1 MTNRIINESEEH
13 DKTVGLTAKT
23 RFNFPNSDNPTWKT
37 YTNHPEQTK
46 GVSKGNDTCYPD
58 IVVVDEP
65 KNALVM
71 IGEVETSITVSDDEA
86 SREWQNYAS
95 LGKTFYLYVPNDLVA
110 KAKKLLNKY
119 KIKIAGLRGYF
130 YDANGEL
137 NIQNQ

>member
-1 MTNRIINESEEH
+1 MTSRITKESEEH
-13 DKTVGLTAKT
+13 DKIVCLTARI
-23 RFNFPNSDNPTWKT
+23 RFSFPNSQNPTWKT

-46 GVSKGNDTCYPD
+46 GVRKGNDIVYPD

-65 KNALVM
+65 KNTLVM

-95 LGKTFYLYVPNDLVA
+95 LDTPFYLYVPNDLVA
-110 KAKKLLNKY
+110 KAKELLNKY
-119 KIKIAGLRGYF
+119 KIKITGLRGYF
-130 YDANGEL
+130 YDAKGEL